1 MNRCPKRILLLCT
14 GNTCRSSIAEGILK
28 HKLEHT
34 SVGSRRPEVVSA
46 GLSAFDG
53 SPASDEA
60 VRAMRER
67 GIDISS
73 HRAKNVTREMVSSA
87 DLILV
92 MTLTHK
98 RMTLDRFPEARGKV
112 FTLKE
117 YVSKNSSLD
126 DITAELSEL
135 QDRIE
140 KKRMEFVNKYGNRLQ
155 ELNKRRVELRNELR
169 MVEQEIEGLH
179 SQFDSCID
187 DEQESISMLED
198 KLHQLD
204 IVDPFG
210 GDIDAYRKTLRE
222 IEESLDSLISKLGLD
237 KSV

>member
-1 MNRCPKRILLLCT
+1 M
-14 GNTCRSSIAEGILK
+14 
-28 HKLEHT
+28 
-34 SVGSRRPEVVSA
+34 
-46 GLSAFDG
+46 
-53 SPASDEA
+53 
-60 VRAMRER
+60 
-67 GIDISS
+67 
-73 HRAKNVTREMVSSA
+73 
-87 DLILV
+87 
-92 MTLTHK
+92 
-98 RMTLDRFPEARGKV
+98 
-112 FTLKE
+112 
-117 YVSKNSSLD
+117 SKNSSLD

-140 KKRMEFVNKYGNRLQ
+140 KKRTEFVNKYGNRLQ

>member
-1 MNRCPKRILLLCT
+1 MDSCPKKILLLCT
-14 GNTCRSSIAEGILK
+14 GNTCRSSIAEGLLK
-28 HKLEHT
+28 HKLAQIPEG
-34 SVGSRRPEVVSA
+34 VCKPEVVSA

-53 SPASDEA
+53 SPASEEA

-73 HRAKNVTREMVSSA
+73 HRARNVTRDIVNSA

-92 MTLTHK
+92 MTLAHK

-117 YVSKNSSLD
+117 YISKNTSLD
-126 DITAELSEL
+126 DITTELSKLHE
-135 QDRIE
+135 RIE
-140 KKRMEFVNKYGNRLQ
+140 RKKAAFSQQYGARLE
-155 ELNKRRVELRNELR
+155 ELNRRRMELRNELR
-169 MVEQEIEGLH
+169 LVEQEIEKLH
-179 SQFDSCID
+179 KQFDSCID

-210 GDIDAYRKTLRE
+210 GDIEAYRKTVAE
-222 IEESLDSLISKLGLD
+222 IEESLDKLISMLGLV
-237 KSV
+237 K

>member
-1 MNRCPKRILLLCT
+1 MDRCPERILLLCT
-14 GNTCRSSIAEGILK
+14 GNTCRSSIAEGILR

-34 SVGSRRPEVVSA
+34 SVGSCKPEVMSA

-73 HRAKNVTREMVSSA
+73 HRARNVTREMVNTA

-98 RMTLDRFPEARGKV
+98 RMTLDRFPESRGKV

-117 YVSKNSSLD
+117 YVSKNRSLD

-140 KKRMEFVNKYGNRLQ
+140 KKRAEFAQQYGGRLE
-155 ELNKRRVELRNELR
+155 ELNRRRAELRNKLR
-169 MVEQEIEGLH
+169 LVEQEIEELH
-179 SQFDSCID
+179 SRFDSCID
-187 DEQESISMLED
+187 DEQESISTLED
-198 KLHQLD
+198 KLHRLD

-210 GDIDAYRKTLRE
+210 GDIDAYRKTLVE
-222 IEESLDSLISKLGLD
+222 IEESLGSLISMLGLD